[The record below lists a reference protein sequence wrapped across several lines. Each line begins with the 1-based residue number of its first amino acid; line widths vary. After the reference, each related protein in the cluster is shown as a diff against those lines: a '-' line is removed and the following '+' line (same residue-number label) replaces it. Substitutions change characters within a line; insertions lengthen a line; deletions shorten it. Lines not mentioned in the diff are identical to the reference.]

1 MMDKLQPKK
10 KQISY
15 RDLMQFRVYEV
26 LVVASKYDCFKLEED
41 GRLTDLIFSEY
52 QDMNLTSPPHVTTV
66 SSAATALKKLKTSR
80 FDLVITMSRISN
92 MDPYEFSRHVK
103 KIRPDLPVV
112 LLVATA
118 KEYGYFSRLDENQDK
133 AIDKIFF
140 WSGDPAVLAAVIKY
154 TEDKTN
160 AERDIL
166 KGLVRAIIV
175 VEDTPQYY
183 SSFLPMIYKEIT
195 RHTYRMM
202 NLEYSGHMR
211 LLRMRS
217 RPKILL
223 ATNYS
228 EAIEYFEKYQK
239 NVLAVISDVKYPIN
253 GKMEPKAGIQFLKMV
268 QKKEDTIPLVLQSLD
283 SERKR
288 DADEINVRFFDK
300 NSAHLIHDL
309 RTFVVE
315 HCGFDDM
322 VFLNYDGTECVRV
335 NNILALEKALDIV
348 PQGSVKYHAV
358 HNHFSNWLAVR
369 GHLKL
374 ADQIRA
380 FNDYSDI
387 ENLRKTFKA
396 QISAFRKKSS
406 ATGITDFNSEHY
418 DPDVKF
424 IRFGGGSLGG
434 KARGL
439 AFMSKFL
446 KQYDLSK
453 RYENAVLQV
462 PETAIIG
469 TDIFDEFIE
478 TNGIKDQLSIDLTDD
493 EVNLLFLKGE
503 FDLNFIKDIKQY
515 LEYHQ
520 SPLAVRSSS
529 LLEDSDF
536 QPFAGIYNTY
546 MIPNA
551 SPDIDV
557 RLARILKAMKL
568 VYASTFHRQSRA
580 YMETTGNRIDDE
592 KMGIIIQRITGEQHQ
607 DHFYPTFSGDLQTY
621 NFYPIDKI
629 KREDGVANVALGLG
643 KTVASGEKSL
653 RFCPSYPTVLLQFY
667 NKETVFKNSQNTF
680 YALNMEGAEGV
691 LKGTEEENL
700 DKLHIR
706 EAEKHGT
713 LNKVASVYSPN
724 DNTFKE
730 PLRFPGPRV
739 VTFANILKWE
749 IFPLAEMLE
758 DLIYFGRKSFG
769 CEVEIEFAG
778 NIPNDASQK
787 ATLSILQIR
796 PLITH
801 HEEKSI
807 DLDQLKEDETVF
819 KSKICLGNGYFS
831 DSKDIIYVKPD
842 AFKTSLTEEISREIG
857 ELNKGFSSEY
867 GYTLIGP
874 GRWGSSD
881 PFLGI
886 PVHWEDISFVKSIV
900 EVGMPTFY
908 VDPSF
913 GSHFFQNLT
922 SLDISYFVTAPD
934 KFETDI
940 DWKWLDQQSL
950 IRETKYLK
958 HIRLNDFLQIQIDGR
973 IGFGV
978 AVKPKK

>member
-1 MMDKLQPKK
+1 MDKLQPKK
-10 KQISY
+10 TLVSY

-52 QDMNLTSPPHVTTV
+52 QDMNLTSPPHVTKV
-66 SSAATALKKLKTSR
+66 SSAATALKKLKTER

-103 KIRPDLPVV
+103 AIRPELPVV
-112 LLVATA
+112 LLVSTA
-118 KEYGYFSRLDENQDK
+118 KEYSYFSRLDENKDR
-133 AIDKIFF
+133 AIDKIFL

-166 KGLVRAIIV
+166 GGLVRAIIV

-223 ATNYS
+223 ATNYN
-228 EAIEYFEKYQK
+228 EAVEYFEKYQK
-239 NVLAVISDVKYPIN
+239 YVLAVISDVKYPID
-253 GKMEPKAGIQFLKMV
+253 GQLEPKAGIQFLKMV
-268 QKKEDTIPLVLQSLD
+268 KEKERTIPLVLQSLD
-283 SERKR
+283 SKRKE
-288 DADEINVRFFDK
+288 DAKAINVRFFDK
-300 NSAHLIHDL
+300 NNAHLIHDL
-309 RTFVVE
+309 RTFVVK

-322 VFLNYDGTECVRV
+322 VFLNDDRSECLRV
-335 NNILALEKALDIV
+335 NNILALEKALDVV
-348 PQGSVKYHAV
+348 PDSSVKYHAER
-358 HNHFSNWLAVR
+358 NHFSNWLAVR
-369 GHLKL
+369 GHMKL

-380 FNDYSDI
+380 ATNYEDI
-387 ENLRKTFKA
+387 QKLRKDFKN
-396 QISAFRKKSS
+396 QIRSYRKKSR
-406 ATGITDFNSEHY
+406 ATGIVDFNSEHY
-418 DPDVKF
+418 DPDMKF
-424 IRFGGGSLGG
+424 VRFGGGSLGG

-439 AFMSKFL
+439 AFMSEFL
-446 KQYDLSK
+446 KRYDLST

-469 TDIFDEFIE
+469 TDIYDEFIE
-478 TNGIKDQLSIDLTDD
+478 SNHIKAQISRELTDD
-493 EVNLLFLKGE
+493 EINRLFLKGSFPNALVE
-503 FDLNFIKDIKQY
+503 DIQEY
-515 LEYHQ
+515 LEYHKG
-520 SPLAVRSSS
+520 PLAVRSSS
-529 LLEDSDF
+529 LLEDSNF

-546 MIPNA
+546 MIPNS
-551 SPDIDV
+551 SPDIKV
-557 RLARILKAMKL
+557 RLKRILIAMKL

-580 YMETTGNRIDDE
+580 YMETTGNRLDDE
-592 KMGIIIQRITGEQHQ
+592 KMGIIVQKVTGERHQ
-607 DHFYPTFSGDLQTY
+607 NHFYPTFSGDLQTY

-629 KREDGVANVALGLG
+629 KREDGVANIALGLG

-667 NKETVFKNSQNTF
+667 NKTTVFKNSQNHF
-680 YALNMEGAEGV
+680 YALNMEGAEEV

-700 DKLHIR
+700 DKLGLKV
-706 EAEKHGT
+706 AEEHGT
-713 LNKVASVYSPN
+713 LNTVASVYSPG

-730 PLRFPGPRV
+730 PLRFPGPRI
-739 VTFANILKWE
+739 VTFANILKWNL
-749 IFPLAEMLE
+749 FPLSEMLQ

-778 NIPNDASQK
+778 NIPKDTSQPT
-787 ATLSILQIR
+787 TLSILQIR

-801 HEEKSI
+801 QEEKSI
-807 DLDQLKEDETVF
+807 DLDQIEPEKVVF
-819 KSKICLGNGYFS
+819 QSNICLGNGFFA
-831 DSKDIIYVKPD
+831 DSKDIIFVKPET
-842 AFKTSLTEEISREIG
+842 FNSSLTEEIAREIG
-857 ELNKGFSSEY
+857 ELNKNFSPEY
-867 GYTLIGP
+867 GYTLMGP

-886 PVHWEDISFVKSIV
+886 PVHWADISFVKSIV
-900 EVGMPTFY
+900 EVGMPEFY

-934 KFETDI
+934 KFKTDI
-940 DWKWLDQQSL
+940 DWEWLEQQKL
-950 IRETKYLK
+950 VCETKFLK
-958 HIRLNDFLQIQIDGR
+958 HIRLTDCLQIQIDGKNGMG
-973 IGFGV
+973 I
-978 AVKPKK
+978 AVKP